1 MADHT
6 EEADRS
12 GPPDYD
18 LPDSLEFTSP
28 EQYRALFEDTRLQII
43 SALNERAATT
53 SELAAV
59 LGKPKGTIGHHLKV
73 LAEAGL
79 VHVVRTK
86 KVRALEAKYYGR
98 TARVFYYHRVNEGA
112 GAAERSISTAAA
124 EIAQVPTGRASE
136 VLGYMHYARIADDR
150 AEEFGRRLTDLLM
163 EFTDEP
169 RAGDTTYGMAIALYP
184 TNRRALTDVEEA
196 ADAKKADAQQ
206 AEREQAE
213 AENDDGGRHR

>member
-1 MADHT
+1 MADHIET
-6 EEADRS
+6 DRP
-12 GPPDYD
+12 GPPDD
-18 LPDSLEFTSP
+18 NLADSLELTSP

-59 LGKPKGTIGHHLKV
+59 LGKPKGTIGYHLKV

-98 TARVFYYHRVNEGA
+98 TARVFHYHRVNEGA
-112 GAAERSISTAAA
+112 GAAERAISTAAA
-124 EIAQVPTGRASE
+124 EIAQVPTGRASA
-136 VLGYMHYARIADDR
+136 VLGYMRYARIADDR
-150 AEEFGRRLTDLLM
+150 AEEFARRLTDLLM
-163 EFTDEP
+163 EFAGEP

-184 TNRRALTDVEEA
+184 TDRPALTEVELQADTEA
-196 ADAKKADAQQ
+196 DPQEPRPSGPAATGGT
-206 AEREQAE
+206 
-213 AENDDGGRHR
+213 DD